1 MSIMDE
7 SEELKRRG
15 NFNKLHFNKL
25 YFRVL
30 LSVGVPTSD
39 IKWVVEEPL
48 NSMANIGLTRRCDA
62 YSPFKERS
70 NTKRL
75 YCEDSMTSN
84 TPPDPFAF
92 FG

>member
-1 MSIMDE
+1 MAATKLSTLMMSIMDE
-7 SEELKRRG
+7 SEELRRRG

-48 NSMANIGLTRRCDA
+48 NSMANIGLT
-62 YSPFKERS
+62 KKMRS
-70 NTKRL
+70 LFTFQG
-75 YCEDSMTSN
+75 T
-84 TPPDPFAF
+84 
-92 FG
+92 